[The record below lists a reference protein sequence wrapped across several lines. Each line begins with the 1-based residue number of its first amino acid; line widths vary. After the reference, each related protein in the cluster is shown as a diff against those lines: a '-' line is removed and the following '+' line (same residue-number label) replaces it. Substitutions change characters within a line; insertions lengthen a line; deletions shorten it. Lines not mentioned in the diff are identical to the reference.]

1 LSNVGR
7 LQSEPRF
14 YDKLSVGGYAII
26 DDCAENARPA
36 VEAPSMIFRRQR
48 DIKEPRLKLLLLE
61 TRPLKHDHANQ
72 PHRDASV

>member
-1 LSNVGR
+1 MRSLTI
-7 LQSEPRF
+7 LPR
-14 YDKLSVGGYAII
+14 KPG
-26 DDCAENARPA
+26 PT
-36 VEAPSMIFRRQR
+36 VEALSMIFRRQR